1 MSTAAWYV
9 LQSKSHKENQ
19 VYSYLRSQGHEVFYP
34 TLTTRSAKR
43 PGTRVRPYF
52 PRYMFV
58 HADLEEVGISCLK
71 WLPGAI
77 GIVQFDGVA
86 ASVPESFIY
95 HLKRRLDEIEA
106 AGGLTFDGL
115 KPGDPIRITAGPFAG
130 YEAIFDSRLSG
141 EERVLVL
148 FEMLGRLVRVQLSA
162 SAIEKRPM

>member
-9 LQSKSHKENQ
+9 LQSKPHKENQ
-19 VYSYLRSQGHEVFYP
+19 VYAYLRSYGHEVFYP
-34 TLTTRSAKR
+34 TLTMQSAKR
-43 PGTRVRPYF
+43 PSVRVRPYF

-58 HADLEEVGISCLK
+58 HVDLDEVGISCLT

-77 GIVQFDGVA
+77 GIVQFGGVA
-86 ASVPESFIY
+86 ASVPETFIY
-95 HLKRRLDEIEA
+95 HLRRRLDEIEA

-115 KPGDPIRITAGPFAG
+115 KPGDPIRIIAGPFAG

-148 FEMLGRLVRVQLSA
+148 FEMLGRLVRVQISA
-162 SAIEKRPM
+162 AAIEKRHM